1 MKKIYLLIIATLLIF
16 TLTACDEEPTVD
28 ENTVYV
34 TVYPMQYLIES
45 IAGDT
50 VDVVRVP
57 GAANHSDSIEWSI
70 KEIIDMKEADIIFYI
85 SAGADNYI
93 ENSEELLSEG
103 DVELVDMSSH
113 IDYNEVCYTHSHE
126 EDEHAED
133 TNDNDCEQTALSLD
147 PHFWLDP
154 VRMKEAAIFVKD
166 KLISTFPDNQELYN
180 NNFTILNA
188 SLEQLNTDYETMATE
203 ATKPVI
209 TTVMLFTYW
218 HERYDIEIL
227 PITTDAHSSDIVPGD
242 IIDFV
247 NHAIDESQHY
257 ILFEKNVNSPAGEAV
272 LQELKNYDPNA
283 DALFLHGLGS
293 ITQAESEAGMNYLTI
308 MYDNLEVLN
317 ESSK

>member
-1 MKKIYLLIIATLLIF
+1 MKRIYMLLIATFLVF
-16 TLTACDEEPTVD
+16 TLSACGEEIETGDNVI
-28 ENTVYV
+28 YV
-34 TVYPMQYLIES
+34 TVYPMEYLIES

-57 GAANHSDSIEWSI
+57 GTSNHADSIEWSF
-70 KEIIDMKEADIIFYI
+70 KEIIAMKEADILFYI
-85 SAGADNYI
+85 NGGADNYI
-93 ENSEELLSEG
+93 TNKIATFQEG
-103 DVELVDMSSH
+103 DVELVDMSQH
-113 IDYNEVCYTHSHE
+113 LDYNNVCYNHSHE
-126 EDEHAED
+126 EDTHSLVEETCD
-133 TNDNDCEQTALSLD
+133 QTALSPD

-166 KLISTFPDNQELYN
+166 KLIARYPDNQELYN

-188 SLEQLNTDYETMATE
+188 SLEQLNTDYETMASL

-218 HERYDIEIL
+218 HERYEIEIMS
-227 PITTDAHSSDIVPGD
+227 ITTDPHSSEVVPGD

-247 NHAIDESQHY
+247 NHALDESQHY
-257 ILFEKNVNSPAGEAV
+257 ILFEKNVNSPAGEQV
-272 LQELKNYDPNA
+272 LQALKEYDPNA
-283 DALFLHGLGS
+283 NALFLHGLGS